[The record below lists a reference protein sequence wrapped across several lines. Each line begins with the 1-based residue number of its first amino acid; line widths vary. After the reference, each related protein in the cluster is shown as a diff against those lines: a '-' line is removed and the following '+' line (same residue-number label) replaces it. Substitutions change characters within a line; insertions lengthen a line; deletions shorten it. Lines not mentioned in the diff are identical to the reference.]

1 MNKEIATGHMMRCL
15 SIADEIR
22 NSGAEAIFI
31 LADNNACGLLEK
43 CGYEFAVLDTSWKDM
58 DAEIPIMKRLIRDKH
73 IKTLIIDSYAATADY
88 LSAMT
93 ELTYTLYIDD
103 LNRCDLSVDVI
114 LCYAIYA
121 DRQIYIENCA
131 CKSSELLL
139 GTDYVPL
146 RKVFRNIPK
155 KVIREKVE
163 NILILSGGGDPYRTI
178 DQCIGVLSKKSTIEI
193 HAICGRYSEQAEELR
208 RMYKNMPNIHIH
220 ETVDNIEVYM
230 QEADIC
236 ISAAGTTLYELCACG
251 TPTLSYILADNQIDN
266 ARGFDE
272 KGLIPYLGDV
282 RKHDIGICV
291 QEALNQ
297 LEDAGSRKDISEKM
311 RMLIDGKGCYRII
324 KEFQVL

>member
-1 MNKEIATGHMMRCL
+1 
-15 SIADEIR
+15 
-22 NSGAEAIFI
+22 
-31 LADNNACGLLEK
+31 
-43 CGYEFAVLDTSWKDM
+43 
-58 DAEIPIMKRLIRDKH
+58 
-73 IKTLIIDSYAATADY
+73 
-88 LSAMT
+88 
-93 ELTYTLYIDD
+93 
-103 LNRCDLSVDVI
+103 
-114 LCYAIYA
+114 
-121 DRQIYIENCA
+121 
-131 CKSSELLL
+131 
-139 GTDYVPL
+139 
-146 RKVFRNIPK
+146 
-155 KVIREKVE
+155 
-163 NILILSGGGDPYRTI
+163 
-178 DQCIGVLSKKSTIEI
+178 
-193 HAICGRYSEQAEELR
+193 
-208 RMYKNMPNIHIH
+208 MPNIHIH